1 MRALWFLALLALLA
15 LAPLS
20 SDAQLF
26 GIWRT
31 SGGGSFPST
40 VCYFGGLDLTN
51 TSVDL
56 TNTSLTLC

>member
-1 MRALWFLALLALLA
+1 MRAIWFLAVLTLLA

-31 SGGGSFPST
+31 PGGGSSSCLPFTINGPPPFTINGSAPFT
-40 VCYFGGLDLTN
+40 ISCQ
-51 TSVDL
+51 
-56 TNTSLTLC
+56 